1 MAIEREALRTESA
14 PAPVG
19 PYSQAMRAGELVF
32 TSGQI
37 PMDPESGDIVSGDI
51 RQEAEQVFRNL
62 DEVLKAAGTSLRRAV
77 KLTVFLTDMAHFGA
91 VNEVYARFF
100 EEPFPARSCV
110 EVAALPKGVR
120 IEAEAVAVV

>member
-1 MAIEREALRTESA
+1 MA
-14 PAPVG
+14 
-19 PYSQAMRAGELVF
+19 
-32 TSGQI
+32 
-37 PMDPESGDIVSGDI
+37 D
-51 RQEAEQVFRNL
+51 
-62 DEVLKAAGTSLRRAV
+62 
-77 KLTVFLTDMAHFGA
+77 FGA

>member
-77 KLTVFLTDMAHFGA
+77 KLTVFLTDMVHFGA